1 MKFCCD
7 SRKYYESLNS
17 EDKEKF
23 KKHFKNR
30 TFSQMPWIWT
40 SIWEEMTSNQRGA
53 IWLDFTKVG
62 RLLECDSEA
71 IYAECLRADELRH
84 IWLAEYEYG
93 PEWNRKKGFYLRTL
107 SQLSKDEM
115 ILAIPQIRDF
125 LLKLTRDIYQNP
137 LMVIYWSKKENIG
150 LPDYEFMEP

>member
-7 SRKYYESLNS
+7 SEKYYKSLNS

-23 KKHFKNR
+23 KKHFRNR
-30 TFSQMPWIWT
+30 TFEQMPWIWT
-40 SIWEEMTSNQRGA
+40 SIWEEMTNHQRGA
-53 IWLDFTKVG
+53 IWLDFTKIG

-84 IWLAEYEYG
+84 IWLTEYEYG
-93 PEWNRKKGFYLRTL
+93 PKWNRKKGVYLRTL

-125 LLKLTRDIYQNP
+125 LLKLVRDIYQNP
-137 LMVIYWSKKENIG
+137 LMIIRWSKKENVG
-150 LPDYEFMEP
+150 LPDYEFLDP